1 MSDYLLEVKNLSM
14 HYDTLDGN
22 VDAVKDI
29 SFSVKNGESFGL
41 VGESGCGKTSVAM
54 TLLQLQPDNSV
65 ITEGSIKLDGKEL
78 IGLSENELRKVRW
91 DSISIVFQGAMNAWN
106 PVIKIGEQIREA
118 MREHSPENSKQE
130 NIDKINQLFSM
141 VGLDETISD
150 RFPHELSGGMK
161 QRAVIALALSCDP
174 KIIIADEPTTA
185 LDVVIQDQIL
195 NEIKKVQD
203 LLGLSLIYI
212 SHDIAVIAEMTD
224 KIAVMYAG
232 SIVEIGPTKSVFE
245 SPKHAYTKALLDS
258 TPSIQ
263 GEKKKL
269 ASLDGEPPSLINEI
283 KGKVDLIILL
293 VNTDRSSQSSLAKNF
308 PKADF
313 IFTSGS
319 THRTSASMPQKP
331 EGPYV
336 YSNGKQGKYLT
347 VVDLDINN
355 STDTI
360 SDDSAQEQKIKQLNN
375 RLKRLQKKDPTKALD
390 DIYAGQDNILSLI
403 KRYRNDLSTAETILQ
418 KAKNKMRFTSFAL
431 NKKIKD
437 DPEILA
443 MVDDALDKCVKLDKS
458 KKSESKDSHH
468 NHNHSKK
475 YGKKNN

>member
-1 MSDYLLEVKNLSM
+1 MTQKLLEVTNLSM

-22 VDAVKDI
+22 VDAVKNV
-29 SFSVKNGESFGL
+29 SFTVNSGESFGL

-65 ITEGSIKLDGKEL
+65 ITEGSIKLEGKEL
-78 IGLSENELRKVRW
+78 IGLSENDLRKVRW

-118 MREHSPENSKQE
+118 MREHYPQNSKQE
-130 NIDKINQLFSM
+130 NINKINELFKM
-141 VGLDETISD
+141 VGLDESISE

-232 SIVEIGPTKSVFE
+232 SIVEMGPTKNVFT
-245 SPKHAYTKALLDS
+245 SPKHSYTKALLDS
-258 TPSIQ
+258 TPSIK

-269 ASLDGEPPSLINEI
+269 RSLDGEPPSLIDKIDGCSFAPRCPDRETSCNPTEHMSLIEI
-283 KGKVDLIILL
+283 ESDHYVD
-293 VNTDRSSQSSLAKNF
+293 VCS
-308 PKADF
+308 
-313 IFTSGS
+313 
-319 THRTSASMPQKP
+319 
-331 EGPYV
+331 
-336 YSNGKQGKYLT
+336 QGK
-347 VVDLDINN
+347 
-355 STDTI
+355 
-360 SDDSAQEQKIKQLNN
+360 
-375 RLKRLQKKDPTKALD
+375 
-390 DIYAGQDNILSLI
+390 
-403 KRYRNDLSTAETILQ
+403 
-418 KAKNKMRFTSFAL
+418 M
-431 NKKIKD
+431 
-437 DPEILA
+437 
-443 MVDDALDKCVKLDKS
+443 
-458 KKSESKDSHH
+458 
-468 NHNHSKK
+468 
-475 YGKKNN
+475 

>member
-65 ITEGSIKLDGKEL
+65 ISEGSIKLDGKEL

-118 MREHSPENSKQE
+118 MREHSPDSSKQK
-130 NIDKINQLFSM
+130 NIEKINELFNM

-283 KGKVDLIILL
+283 KGCSFSPRCPSPSSACKNQSVEMGLIQ
-293 VNTDRSSQSSLAKNF
+293 VGED
-308 PKADF
+308 
-313 IFTSGS
+313 
-319 THRTSASMPQKP
+319 H
-331 EGPYV
+331 
-336 YSNGKQGKYLT
+336 
-347 VVDLDINN
+347 
-355 STDTI
+355 
-360 SDDSAQEQKIKQLNN
+360 
-375 RLKRLQKKDPTKALD
+375 
-390 DIYAGQDNILSLI
+390 YA
-403 KRYRNDLSTAETILQ
+403 
-418 KAKNKMRFTSFAL
+418 
-431 NKKIKD
+431 
-437 DPEILA
+437 
-443 MVDDALDKCVKLDKS
+443 DKCCTECV
-458 KKSESKDSHH
+458 
-468 NHNHSKK
+468 
-475 YGKKNN
+475 

>member
-1 MSDYLLEVKNLSM
+1 MSEYLLEVKNLSM

-65 ITEGSIKLDGKEL
+65 ISEGSIKLDGKEL

-118 MREHSPENSKQE
+118 MREHSPDSSKQK
-130 NIDKINQLFSM
+130 NIEKINELFNM

-269 ASLDGEPPSLINEI
+269 TSLDGEPPSLINEI
-283 KGKVDLIILL
+283 KGCSFSPRCPSPSSACKNQSVEMGLIQ
-293 VNTDRSSQSSLAKNF
+293 V
-308 PKADF
+308 
-313 IFTSGS
+313 G
-319 THRTSASMPQKP
+319 
-331 EGPYV
+331 
-336 YSNGKQGKYLT
+336 
-347 VVDLDINN
+347 
-355 STDTI
+355 
-360 SDDSAQEQKIKQLNN
+360 DDH
-375 RLKRLQKKDPTKALD
+375 
-390 DIYAGQDNILSLI
+390 YA
-403 KRYRNDLSTAETILQ
+403 
-418 KAKNKMRFTSFAL
+418 
-431 NKKIKD
+431 
-437 DPEILA
+437 
-443 MVDDALDKCVKLDKS
+443 DKCCTECV
-458 KKSESKDSHH
+458 
-468 NHNHSKK
+468 
-475 YGKKNN
+475 